1 MDRKEALEF
10 LELPEFA
17 APDEIRAKLES
28 KLAYFEML
36 SEKAPSAFV
45 RRLHTRNVARVKD
58 IMQASRSWPPAVAP
72 AETGF
77 VQMPEMIEDA
87 GASLAVAE
95 PEPVVQ
101 EQVVVEQPA

>member
-17 APDEIRAKLES
+17 TPAEIKAKLET
-28 KLAYFEML
+28 KLAYYEML

-58 IMQASRSWPPAVAP
+58 IMQASDRKS
-72 AETGF
+72 
-77 VQMPEMIEDA
+77 
-87 GASLAVAE
+87 
-95 PEPVVQ
+95 VV
-101 EQVVVEQPA
+101 